1 MSLAALIAFL
11 NANQAIIATV
21 LFMVSETLGSVPKIK
36 ANGILSF
43 ILLQVQAKLKEKG
56 AVDTTP

>member
-21 LFMVSETLGSVPKIK
+21 LFMVSETLGAAPKIK

-43 ILLQVQAKLKEKG
+43 LLIQVQAKLKEKG